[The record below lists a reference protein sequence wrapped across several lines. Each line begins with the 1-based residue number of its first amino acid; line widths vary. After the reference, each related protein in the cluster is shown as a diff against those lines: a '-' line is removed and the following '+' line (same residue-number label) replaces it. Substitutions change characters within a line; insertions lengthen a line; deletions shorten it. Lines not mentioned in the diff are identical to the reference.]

1 MASEN
6 RTTPSVP
13 QIVHPPIRFKPI
25 HFSAHDVAL
34 MAYWANELSDSFVR
48 AIHSYW
54 TPAFLGYH
62 LDRLVTAE
70 EPSISPSIQRALN
83 VNLKCWGDVFNI
95 AHSATW
101 KTKTPLPDGFYDALE
116 SLYIR
121 YVDLKRPVG
130 HDGLWHLQTFKL
142 YRDWTR
148 SICTFVQQ
156 VWPDV
161 NFQRLIEKA

>member
-1 MASEN
+1 MVSEN
-6 RTTPSVP
+6 RNTPRV
-13 QIVHPPIRFKPI
+13 QQTAHKPI

-83 VNLKCWGDVFNI
+83 VKPNRTGGF
-95 AHSATW
+95 TW
-101 KTKTPLPDGFYDALE
+101 TP
-116 SLYIR
+116 R
-121 YVDLKRPVG
+121 
-130 HDGLWHLQTFKL
+130 
-142 YRDWTR
+142 
-148 SICTFVQQ
+148 
-156 VWPDV
+156 
-161 NFQRLIEKA
+161 